1 VKALSWVLSPSP
13 PFLAPYLSLVA
24 LSSLSLSSPPRA
36 SSHLLVSRERS
47 RNREPEPAGE
57 AAAGRMERRR
67 KAMWLYPKVVGFNPP
82 ERWGHSACF
91 FEGVVYVFGVRIRPS
106 TSRRFPAVFFT
117 PIFFCRHATSSRH
130 DPIRILPGPPES
142 CSGTSFS
149 SSAACMPY

>member
-1 VKALSWVLSPSP
+1 LLHI
-13 PFLAPYLSLVA
+13 FG
-24 LSSLSLSSPPRA
+24 LSLSVSTTLLLPSSSPE
-36 SSHLLVSRERS
+36 SRVQIVYPERN
-47 RNREPEPAGE
+47 RREPEAKRSG
-57 AAAGRMERRR
+57 GRMERRR

-130 DPIRILPGPPES
+130 EPIRILPGPPES

-149 SSAACMPY
+149 SSAACMLY